1 MSKKIYLSPSNQ
13 TGNKFIVGN
22 TSEGT
27 VWLDIAKRLAKLL
40 TEYDCEV
47 KVSLASE
54 TLAVRAANAKAWGA
68 DVYIAMHSNAAGTAN
83 KGARGVEVYYDPKKG
98 AATKAL
104 AQAVLD
110 QLKTM
115 FTSRGLKTSST
126 LIDCYKPAMPS
137 IIGECGFH
145 DNEQDAVLIL
155 ENKEKIA
162 QLYCNA
168 LVKYLGL
175 KKKGLPPVN
184 PIEPIIK
191 PDIILTAGAELKL
204 SKEPLYVSATAKTRS
219 STISGTYYFW
229 GGSVINN
236 RIRITNSKSRVGI
249 GGQVTGWINHPV
261 VVIIYKVKA
270 GDTLGKIATAYNT
283 TLKAI
288 LNMNPQIKNPDL
300 IHVGDLIKIPV
311 K

>member
-13 TGNKFIVGN
+13 TGNKFVTGN

-40 TEYDCEV
+40 ESYDCEV

-54 TLAVRAANAKAWGA
+54 TLAARAASAKAWGA

-83 KGARGVEVYYDPKKG
+83 KGARGVEVYYDPNKG
-98 AATKAL
+98 ATTKKL
-104 AQAVLD
+104 AQDILN
-110 QLKTM
+110 QLATM
-115 FTSRGLKTSST
+115 FKNRGLKQST
-126 LIDCYKPAMPS
+126 KLIDCYKPSMPS
-137 IIGECGFH
+137 VIGECGFH
-145 DNEQDAVLIL
+145 DNLEDASLIL
-155 ENKEKIA
+155 NSRDKIA

-168 LVKYLGL
+168 LVLNLNL
-175 KKKGLPPVN
+175 KKKEDTTPAP
-184 PIEPIIK
+184 K
-191 PDIILTAGAELKL
+191 PDIVLTAGAELKL

-249 GGQVTGWINHPV
+249 GGQVTGWIEYPV
-261 VVIIYKVKA
+261 VIVIYKVKA
-270 GDTLGKIATAYNT
+270 GDTLGKIAAAYKV
-283 TLKAI
+283 TLSEI
-288 LNMNPQIKNPDL
+288 LQLNPGIKNPDV